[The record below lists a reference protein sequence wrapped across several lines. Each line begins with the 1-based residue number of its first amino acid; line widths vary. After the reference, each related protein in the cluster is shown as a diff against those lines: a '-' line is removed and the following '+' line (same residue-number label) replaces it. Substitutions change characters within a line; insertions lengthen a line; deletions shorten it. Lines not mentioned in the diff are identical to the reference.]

1 MIGARKGLQRSDEEG
16 KVSGLGRKKRKVKK
30 KRKGKI

>member
-16 KVSGLGRKKRKVKK
+16 KVSGLGRKKKESKEEEER
-30 KRKGKI
+30 